1 MSLTGHRRWCRSS
14 WWPDHLRNW
23 GTSWSEKVSNMGL
36 RKTDY
41 DARRR
46 DKLFVRCHG
55 ITFTSLA
62 FPLAVTVS
70 LIFARQG
77 QGTQSEDIGCISS
90 VQHRWMIFSSEQSQ
104 SCRPPFVILVK
115 KKYVS
120 ETFQTLEAKK
130 LTILIWT
137 KPNPVVYM
145 PKKIRKEGVWKLSQK
160 KGGLEEK

>member
-1 MSLTGHRRWCRSS
+1 MSICNMYKRPVMSLTGHRRWCRSS

-23 GTSWSEKVSNMGL
+23 GTSWSENVSYMGL

-70 LIFARQG
+70 LIFARRG
-77 QGTQSEDIGCISS
+77 QGTQTEDIGSISS
-90 VQHRWMIFSSEQSQ
+90 VQHSSTIFSSEQSQ

-115 KKYVS
+115 KVC
-120 ETFQTLEAKK
+120 
-130 LTILIWT
+130 IWNISNFGSQKVDYPDLNQT
-137 KPNPVVYM
+137 KPSM
-145 PKKIRKEGVWKLSQK
+145 CQK
-160 KGGLEEK
+160 R

>member
-23 GTSWSEKVSNMGL
+23 GTSWSEKVSYVGL

-70 LIFARQG
+70 LIFARRGRRYMDRG
-77 QGTQSEDIGCISS
+77 QWEYYHCT
-90 VQHRWMIFSSEQSQ
+90 
-104 SCRPPFVILVK
+104 
-115 KKYVS
+115 YVS
-120 ETFQTLEAKK
+120 QLSLSLFMYDNPQSVIYSPDQTQTFCTSWV
-130 LTILIWT
+130 I
-137 KPNPVVYM
+137 
-145 PKKIRKEGVWKLSQK
+145 
-160 KGGLEEK
+160 LEEKHLNLKTGKKLEPKNL